1 MINYKKIMLEENK
14 FNFIEVTGARQ
25 NNLKNINIRIP
36 KNKLVVITGLSGSGK
51 SSLAFDTI
59 YTEGQRRYIE
69 SLSTY
74 VKQFLNLQNKPDV
87 DSITGLSPA
96 IAIDQ
101 KVVGKNPRSTVGT
114 ATEIYDYLRL
124 LYARIG
130 IPYSPVT
137 GKPLEAQNIDSMLKD
152 LNTIP
157 KDSKVV
163 LYAPVVRDS
172 RGEHKKELIK
182 IKKAGFREIRVDG
195 EIFSI
200 ENSLPKLDRTLKHNI
215 EVVLS
220 QIVIG
225 SSSDNKILS
234 ALQEGINYGNG
245 IIMAEIN
252 SLPDGIE
259 KVKIKLKEYKTGD
272 SIRFSSKYSCP
283 ESGMTIEEIEPRM
296 FSFNNPYG
304 ACPYCDGLGTELQ
317 FDKNL
322 VILDP
327 KLSIIEGAIDPW
339 KSDANARIYIK
350 MIEEIGKKVGFKLN
364 TPFQKYPDKVKDI
377 IFYGYDEDVKVET
390 NDGLK
395 SVVIKEKFKGVL
407 NILEEKLQKN
417 KDELLR
423 NELSKYQSLV
433 PCSHCHGQRLS
444 EEALSVRI
452 LGKNISEFCQLPIDE
467 ASTFLDKIIASLTE
481 EQKIMGDKVV
491 NEIKD
496 RLTFLQDVGLE
507 YLTLERQSS
516 TLSGGES
523 QRIRLATQ
531 IATGL
536 SGVIYVLDEPSIG
549 LHQADNKRLINTMKK
564 LRDLGN
570 TVIVVEHDEET
581 MMAADWLIDVGP
593 GAGVNGGRIIAEG
606 TPEDVK
612 NNPNSIT
619 GMYLSGKKC
628 IPVPPR
634 RRKISEKKK
643 ITITNA
649 SGNNLKNVT
658 VDFPIGIFC
667 SVSGVSGGGK
677 STLVLHTLYKA
688 LSRLLMGT
696 KVNPAPYEKIDG
708 LTYIDKIIQI
718 DQSPIGRTPRS
729 NPCTYVGAF
738 TYIRDLFAN
747 LPQSKNEE
755 YTINQFS
762 FNVKGGRCEHCQGD
776 GQVKIEMHFLPDVYV
791 KCPVCNGARYNKD
804 ILEVLYK
811 GKNISDVLNMNVDEA
826 CKLFADQPAIYEKFK
841 SLKDVGLGYIKIGQS
856 ATTLSGGEAQRI
868 KLAKELSKKDTGNT
882 IYILDEPTTGLHS
895 DDIRRLLCVLHKL
908 VEQGN
913 TVIVI
918 EHNLDV
924 IKTSDWIID
933 VGPKGGKNGGY
944 IVATGR
950 PEDVAENPNS
960 VTGKYL
966 KMVLNKYYED
976 QEKLKNS
983 K

>member
-1 MINYKKIMLEENK
+1 MPDISK
-14 FNFIEVTGARQ
+14 FDFIEITGARQ
-25 NNLKNINIRIP
+25 NNLKNINIKIP

-69 SLSTY
+69 SLSSY
-74 VKQFLNLQNKPDV
+74 ARQFLNLQNKPDV

-124 LYARIG
+124 LYARVG
-130 IPYSPVT
+130 VPYSPVT
-137 GKPLEAQNIDSMLKD
+137 GKPLEAQSVENMLAD
-152 LNTIP
+152 LMKLPSGT
-157 KDSKVV
+157 KLT
-163 LYAPVVRDS
+163 LYSPVIKDS

-182 IKKAGFREIRVDG
+182 IKKCGFREIKVDN
-195 EIFSI
+195 EIMSI
-200 ENSLPKLDRTLKHNI
+200 ENALPKLDKTLKHNI
-215 EVVLS
+215 DIVLS
-220 QIVIG
+220 QIIIG
-225 SSSDNKILS
+225 SSSENKILT
-234 ALQEGINYGNG
+234 ALQSGLEYSNG
-245 IIMAEIN
+245 VIIAEIT
-252 SLPDGIE
+252 SFPDGVE
-259 KVKIKLKEYKTGD
+259 SAKIKLKEYKLND
-272 SIRFSSKYSCP
+272 KIRFSSKYSCP
-283 ESGMTIEEIEPRM
+283 ESGMTIDEIEPRM

-304 ACPYCDGLGTELQ
+304 ACQHCDGLGTELE

-327 KLSIIEGAIDPW
+327 KLTIREGAIDPW
-339 KSDANARIYIK
+339 KSDANARGYIK
-350 MIEEIGKKVGFKLN
+350 MIEIIGKKLGFN
-364 TPFQKYPDKVKDI
+364 IDTPFYKYPEEVKNI
-377 IFYGYDEDVKVET
+377 IFNGYDKEVAIECG
-390 NDGLK
+390 DGLK
-395 SVVIKEKFKGVL
+395 TYTVKDKFIGVM
-407 NILEEKLQKN
+407 NILEDKFKKN

-423 NELSKYQSLV
+423 DELGKYQSLV
-433 PCSHCHGQRLS
+433 PCSHCHGQRLN
-444 EEALSVRI
+444 EEALCVRI
-452 LGKNISEFCQLPIDE
+452 LGKNISEFCQLSISEANEFLSKVID
-467 ASTFLDKIIASLTE
+467 SLTE
-481 EQKIMGDKVV
+481 QQMIVGDKVV
-491 NEIKD
+491 MEIKN
-496 RLTFLQDVGLE
+496 RLDFLNNVGLE

-549 LHQADNKRLINTMKK
+549 LHQSDNKRLIDTMKK

-581 MMAADWLIDVGP
+581 MMSADWLVDIGP
-593 GAGVNGGRIIAEG
+593 GAGVNGGRVMAEG

-619 GMYLSGKKC
+619 GMYLSGKKS

-634 RRKISEKKK
+634 RRPINENRKIS
-643 ITITNA
+643 IYNA
-649 SGNNLKNVT
+649 RGNNLKNVN
-658 VDFPIGIFC
+658 VDFPLGVFC

-696 KVNPAPYEKIDG
+696 KVVPAPYDKIEG
-708 LTYIDKIIQI
+708 LTHVDKIIQI

-729 NPCTYVGAF
+729 NPCTYVGIF

-747 LPQSKNEE
+747 LPQAKDEGF
-755 YTINQFS
+755 TVNQFS

-776 GQVKIEMHFLPDVYV
+776 GQIKIEMHFLPDVYV
-791 KCPVCNGARYNKD
+791 KCPVCNGKRYNRD
-804 ILEVLYK
+804 ILEVEYK
-811 GKNISDVLNMNVDEA
+811 GKNISDVLEMNVDEA
-826 CKLFADQPAIYEKFK
+826 CKFFADQPLIYEKFK
-841 SLKDVGLGYIKIGQS
+841 ALKDVGLGYIKIGQS

-895 DDIRRLLCVLHKL
+895 DDIRRLLGVLHKL

-950 PEDVAENPNS
+950 PEEVAENPNS
-960 VTGKYL
+960 VTGKFL
-966 KMVLNKYYED
+966 KATLEKYYED
-976 QEKLKNS
+976 QKKLKG
-983 K
+983 KK

>member
-1 MINYKKIMLEENK
+1 
-14 FNFIEVTGARQ
+14 
-25 NNLKNINIRIP
+25 
-36 KNKLVVITGLSGSGK
+36 
-51 SSLAFDTI
+51 
-59 YTEGQRRYIE
+59 
-69 SLSTY
+69 
-74 VKQFLNLQNKPDV
+74 
-87 DSITGLSPA
+87 
-96 IAIDQ
+96 
-101 KVVGKNPRSTVGT
+101 
-114 ATEIYDYLRL
+114 
-124 LYARIG
+124 
-130 IPYSPVT
+130 
-137 GKPLEAQNIDSMLKD
+137 
-152 LNTIP
+152 
-157 KDSKVV
+157 
-163 LYAPVVRDS
+163 
-172 RGEHKKELIK
+172 
-182 IKKAGFREIRVDG
+182 
-195 EIFSI
+195 
-200 ENSLPKLDRTLKHNI
+200 
-215 EVVLS
+215 
-220 QIVIG
+220 
-225 SSSDNKILS
+225 
-234 ALQEGINYGNG
+234 
-245 IIMAEIN
+245 
-252 SLPDGIE
+252 
-259 KVKIKLKEYKTGD
+259 
-272 SIRFSSKYSCP
+272 
-283 ESGMTIEEIEPRM
+283 
-296 FSFNNPYG
+296 
-304 ACPYCDGLGTELQ
+304 
-317 FDKNL
+317 
-322 VILDP
+322 
-327 KLSIIEGAIDPW
+327 
-339 KSDANARIYIK
+339 
-350 MIEEIGKKVGFKLN
+350 
-364 TPFQKYPDKVKDI
+364 
-377 IFYGYDEDVKVET
+377 
-390 NDGLK
+390 
-395 SVVIKEKFKGVL
+395 
-407 NILEEKLQKN
+407 
-417 KDELLR
+417 
-423 NELSKYQSLV
+423 
-433 PCSHCHGQRLS
+433 
-444 EEALSVRI
+444 
-452 LGKNISEFCQLPIDE
+452 
-467 ASTFLDKIIASLTE
+467 
-481 EQKIMGDKVV
+481 
-491 NEIKD
+491 
-496 RLTFLQDVGLE
+496 
-507 YLTLERQSS
+507 
-516 TLSGGES
+516 
-523 QRIRLATQ
+523 
-531 IATGL
+531 
-536 SGVIYVLDEPSIG
+536 
-549 LHQADNKRLINTMKK
+549 MKK

-570 TVIVVEHDEET
+570 TFIVVEHDEET